1 MINHNV
7 EQIAQEI
14 LTRLESGESDEI
26 RSAAFEAAELKVSD
40 SIPLLIK
47 HLQSPNFGVQEAAE
61 YAIRKIRGAETVQ
74 ALTPLLRLEDVAIRN
89 SAIDILQEIGSDDLN
104 TLYKLLH
111 DQDVDIRIFVA
122 DILGSVGSFS
132 SVIMLIEVLESD
144 TDVNVR
150 YQACIS
156 LGRLGYS
163 EAKGALSNALEK
175 DEDWVQ
181 FAAVEALTKLKAND
195 CVDILLAALPKSSD
209 FVASTIINALGIIG
223 NMLSVPILLQ
233 QLDKSTGPLRNATV
247 KAIIQIIGTPSLGLL
262 GEKDLDKLYTYL
274 LTALEDEDEEIVLVA
289 LTGISFFKGRE
300 ATTHKVFERI
310 QKMDPLRDVDLLSA
324 ATKCLIDVGYNNALK
339 EGVFSKNEEVVKVT
353 IEVCGGIGDQNCVG
367 LFIES
372 FWILPLELQR
382 VVISYLVNIADT
394 SNRSFFTE
402 VLSRHTDIS
411 IIKAALLFLGKQ
423 SSSSTL
429 SSDILSYLY
438 HPDVEV
444 RKAALEACLALS
456 DEQINKQVVELF
468 FNEDPSLRM
477 LAIYAMGKISP
488 ETYINSLLLALK
500 DSSGEVRRT
509 AIESLGELSK
519 ITPEL
524 FESIS
529 SIIYDECKE
538 VRLALIN
545 LARKVGTEQSLSFII
560 NMLEDND
567 SWVVIRAIEALIDY
581 KTEEVAVLAII
592 RRLENA
598 DVLVTMKIIEALG
611 IIGGKLA
618 FQALLTLINHENP
631 DIQQA
636 VSDALSYIQEEQGED
651 F

>member
-7 EQIAQEI
+7 EQITQEI
-14 LTRLESGESDEI
+14 LTRLESDKSDEI

-61 YAIRKIRGAETVQ
+61 YAIRKIRGVETVQ
-74 ALTPLLRLEDVAIRN
+74 SLIPLLRLEDVAIRN
-89 SAIDILQEIGSDDLN
+89 SAIDILQEIGADDLN

-132 SVIMLIEVLESD
+132 AVSMLIEVLEND

-156 LGRLGYS
+156 LGKLGYS

-181 FAAVEALTKLKAND
+181 FAAVEALTKLKANA

-223 NMLSVPILLQ
+223 NMLSVPVLLQ

-247 KAIIQIIGTPSLGLL
+247 KAIIQIIGAPSLGLL

-274 LTALEDEDEEIVLVA
+274 LVALEDEDEEIVLVA
-289 LTGISFFKGRE
+289 FTGLSFFQGKE
-300 ATTHKVFERI
+300 ATTRKVFERI
-310 QKMDPLRDVDLLSA
+310 QKMDSLHDADLLSA
-324 ATKCLIDVGYNNALK
+324 AIKCLIDVGYNSALK
-339 EGVFSKNEEVVKVT
+339 EGIFSKNEEVVKVA
-353 IEVCGGIGDQNCVG
+353 IEVCGSIGDQDCVG

-382 VVISYLVNIADT
+382 FVINYLVNIADT
-394 SNRSFFTE
+394 SHLSFFTE

-423 SSSSTL
+423 LSPAL

-444 RKAALEACLALS
+444 RKTALEACLALN
-456 DEQINKQVVELF
+456 DEQINKQVIELF

-488 ETYINSLLLALK
+488 ETYVNSLLLALK
-500 DSSGEVRRT
+500 DSSGEVRRA

-529 SIIYDECKE
+529 SIVYDECKE

-545 LARKVGTEQSLSFII
+545 LVKKIGTQQSLSFII
-560 NMLEDND
+560 NMLEDSD

-592 RRLENA
+592 NRLENA

-618 FQALLTLINHENP
+618 FQALLNLINHENP